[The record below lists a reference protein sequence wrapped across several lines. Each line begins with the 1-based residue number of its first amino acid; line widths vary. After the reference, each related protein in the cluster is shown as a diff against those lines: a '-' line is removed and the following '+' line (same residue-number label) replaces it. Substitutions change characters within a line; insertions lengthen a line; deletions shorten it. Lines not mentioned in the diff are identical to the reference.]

1 MSIDTRDARDA
12 RILLI
17 VNPVSGKMKSRS
29 GLFDILDELY
39 RHPDESPAPERRVT
53 VCTTLYRGHAT
64 ELAAS
69 AAAEGF
75 EAVICCGGDGTL
87 NEVIN
92 GLLSAPEEARL
103 PLGYIP
109 AGSTN
114 DFASSIGLP
123 SALRAAARVAVT
135 NEPTALDIGHFRP
148 AAGTDSAR
156 YFSYI
161 ASFGAF
167 TETSYTTSQSVK
179 NVMGH
184 LAYILSSIRDI
195 SKITSRHVSIQL
207 ADGTALEGDY
217 IFGAICNTTSAG
229 GVVKLPADAV
239 SMSDGQ
245 LELFL
250 IRSPRTPIELNK
262 IISSLLSMNYD
273 DNPMIEFC
281 HTSAARFVFAD
292 PTVWSLDGEEAA
304 GGTEVEIQ
312 CLPGVLRFK
321 K

>member
-1 MSIDTRDARDA
+1 MSIDTRDAHDA
-12 RILLI
+12 HILLI

-69 AAAEGF
+69 AASEGF

-92 GLLSAPEEARL
+92 GLLSAPPEARL

-123 SALRAAARVAVT
+123 SALRAAAHVAIT

-148 AAGTDSAR
+148 ATEADSAR

-195 SKITSRHVSIQL
+195 SKITSRHVSVRL
-207 ADGTALEGDY
+207 ADSTALEGDY

-229 GVVKLPADAV
+229 GVVKLPANLV
-239 SMSDGQ
+239 SMNDGQ

-262 IISSLLSMNYD
+262 IISSLLSTNYD

-281 HTSAARFVFAD
+281 HTSTARFVFTDA
-292 PTVWSLDGEEAA
+292 TVWSLDGEEAS

-312 CLPGVLRFK
+312 CLPGAVDFRR
-321 K
+321 